1 MFCKKCGNQLG
12 ENEPFCPK
20 CGTKVGQSGN
30 GAVQLDAIKDKAGQV
45 TSKALNSAN
54 SLGKNAPLLFITI
67 GTLILSFIL
76 SFTKLL
82 KYDFGILGYFTSD
95 LPQLNSFG
103 GVSSIW
109 AVFHSILYI
118 AAIIVVIFPFFTT
131 KIWNPGRFALQIVT
145 GFITLLSFL
154 ILYGVQEGVASDA
167 CSISFAGWLFL
178 LSTIA
183 MLVLSFIMISHTK
196 RGKRAREQEEMAK
209 AILAAQN
216 SRQD

>member
-12 ENEPFCPK
+12 DNEPFCPK

-30 GAVQLDAIKDKAGQV
+30 GSVQLDAIKDKAGQV
-45 TSKALNSAN
+45 KTKALNSAN

-76 SFTKLL
+76 SFTKLI
-82 KYDFGILGYFTSD
+82 KYDLGDFSRYIEV
-95 LPQLNSFG
+95 NSFG

-154 ILYGVQEGVASDA
+154 ILYGVQEDIAAEV
-167 CSISFAGWLFL
+167 CSVSFAGWLFI

-183 MLVLSFIMISHTK
+183 MLVLSFIMISKTK
-196 RGKRAREQEEMAK
+196 SAKKAREKEEIAR

-216 SRQD
+216 NRQD